1 VAPDAAAESGE
12 GGSGG
17 VVGKLTLTLTF
28 TPESC
33 HRKARVEINPI
44 KSHFNWRFPEFLIY
58 SRSILKMGS

>member
-44 KSHFNWRFPEFLIY
+44 KSQFNWRFPKFLIY
-58 SRSILKMGS
+58 FMGILKMCS